1 MKGISPS
8 FLLKNANLIPIS
20 SPKKMAD
27 LVKEEE
33 QEQLAQTREQGKTS
47 KTSDNSWVLKNPRI

>member
-33 QEQLAQTREQGKTS
+33 QEQLAQTMSTS
-47 KTSDNSWVLKNPRI
+47 